1 MATAGLECSSK
12 GGSALQVEWSMA
24 LVSCSQQDMKR
35 DPQEAL
41 ALPEFHNPPGRPQFV
56 SQEVEVWG
64 TLAVCHCPIYS
75 GANLP
80 FPTARMRMLFPSASI
95 SSGTASL
102 GWAKIPPR
110 MAKSLQDGINSPVF
124 LCVGRSV
131 VFARC
136 RSSLQGEKWSSAHGC
151 DGFSRPGRGGE
162 H

>member
-1 MATAGLECSSK
+1 
-12 GGSALQVEWSMA
+12 MA

-56 SQEVEVWG
+56 SQQVEVWG

-80 FPTARMRMLFPSASI
+80 FPAARMRMLFPSASI

-102 GWAKIPPR
+102 GWDKILLGGQNPSQDAQIPPR
-110 MAKSLQDGINSPVF
+110 WHKFPCIFVCGKICSFCSLQKQP
-124 LCVGRSV
+124 
-131 VFARC
+131 ARRKVEQC
-136 RSSLQGEKWSSAHGC
+136 PWM
-151 DGFSRPGRGGE
+151 
-162 H
+162 